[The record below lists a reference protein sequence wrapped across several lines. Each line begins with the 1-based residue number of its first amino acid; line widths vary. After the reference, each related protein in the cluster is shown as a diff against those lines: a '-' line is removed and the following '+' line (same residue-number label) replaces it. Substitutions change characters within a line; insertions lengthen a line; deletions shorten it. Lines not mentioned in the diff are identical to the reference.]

1 MSDRVVNSGPGGL
14 DVACMQMYDVDK
26 VMISHVVSLGMDNSY
41 TAHCVKAEYYSR
53 GPRVISHGTLHA
65 GPLDF
70 MLHSTQARPTSYGTP
85 RVRKSRL
92 RD

>member
-1 MSDRVVNSGPGGL
+1 
-14 DVACMQMYDVDK
+14 MQMYDVDK

-65 GPLDF
+65 GPENGL
-70 MLHSTQARPTSYGTP
+70 
-85 RVRKSRL
+85 
-92 RD
+92 